1 GNNLKKSVYI
11 LNFLLILLAFSCGQN
26 SSEKELNG
34 NWREIENEY
43 STWHFYPDSLVFKIN
58 GDTEE
63 KVNWKGNKSEIKF
76 DIQTSD
82 WNSDEKIVDT
92 IYKVRIDYQ
101 LSDKKDSL
109 YVTFKNNFGTHK
121 FGLLKAK
128 NYVEYLNKKFGIDFT
143 LPKDS
148 SGIYLGQM
156 YHSTIGGKKLHPNY
170 GLKIFMRSSNDKI
183 VARTELSENLNN
195 LGFDIKKFK
204 DSIRPLEEYIPGEN
218 EMYSDERFHLRIF
231 ADKSIP
237 DSIITNKLKV
247 SIAEKKSELNKHYP
261 DTLPIRIYRI
271 LKTKGIDP
279 RNIKGK
285 EIKTIANTV
294 YN

>member
-1 GNNLKKSVYI
+1 M
-11 LNFLLILLAFSCGQN
+11 AFSCGQN
-26 SSEKELNG
+26 SSEKQLSG

-43 STWHFYPDSLVFKIN
+43 STWHFYPDDLVLKIPSYPNGIYDRTEWSANKSKIEFELREFGIDSL
-58 GDTEE
+58 
-63 KVNWKGNKSEIKF
+63 GNKI
-76 DIQTSD
+76 
-82 WNSDEKIVDT
+82 DT
-92 IYKVRIDYQ
+92 INKVLINYK

-109 YVTFKNNFGTHK
+109 FGTLKNNYGEYK
-121 FGLLKAK
+121 FSLLKTK
-128 NYVEYLNKKFGIDFT
+128 SYIEYLKKKFGFDFT

-170 GLKIFMRSSNDKI
+170 GLKIFMGSSNDKI

-195 LGFDIKKFK
+195 LEHDIKRFK
-204 DSIRPLEEYIPGEN
+204 DSTRPLSEYIPGEN

-247 SIAEKKSELNKHYP
+247 TIADKKSELNNHYP

>member
-1 GNNLKKSVYI
+1 M
-11 LNFLLILLAFSCGQN
+11 AFSCGQN

-34 NWREIENEY
+34 NWRAIESEF
-43 STWHFYPDSLVFKIN
+43 STWHFFPDSLVL
-58 GDTEE
+58 
-63 KVNWKGNKSEIKF
+63 KF
-76 DIQTSD
+76 PGE
-82 WNSDEKIVDT
+82 SDEKTNWSANKSQIEFELPNLYWELSETPEDS
-92 IYKVRIDYQ
+92 INRILINYE
-101 LSDKKDSL
+101 LSENRDSL
-109 YVTFKNNFGTHK
+109 FGTLRNNWGVHK
-121 FGLLKAK
+121 FGLLRTKS
-128 NYVEYLNKKFGIDFT
+128 YIEYLKKKFAVEFT

-156 YHSTIGGKKLHPNY
+156 YHSTIGSKKLHPNY
-170 GLKIFMRSSNDKI
+170 GLKIFMGSSNNKI
-183 VARTELSENLNN
+183 IARTELSENLNN
-195 LGFDIKKFK
+195 LEFDIKNFK
-204 DSIRPLEEYIPGEN
+204 DSIRPLGEEFAGEN
-218 EMYSDERFHLRIF
+218 EMYSEERFHLRIF

-237 DSIITNKLKV
+237 DSIVTNKLK
-247 SIAEKKSELNKHYP
+247 ITINQKKSEDNKHYT

>member
-1 GNNLKKSVYI
+1 
-11 LNFLLILLAFSCGQN
+11 LAFSCGQN
-26 SSEKELNG
+26 SSEKDLNG

-43 STWHFYPDSLVFKIN
+43 KTWHFYPDSLIFQFSN
-58 GDTEE
+58 
-63 KVNWKGNKSEIKF
+63 S
-76 DIQTSD
+76 
-82 WNSDEKIVDT
+82 SDEKVYWTANKSQIEFEYRFFGFDSLGKNIDT
-92 IYKVRIDYQ
+92 INKVLINYQ
-101 LSDKKDSL
+101 LSDNKDSL
-109 YVTFKNNFGTHK
+109 FGTLTTNWEIHK
-121 FGLLKAK
+121 FSLLKTK
-128 NYVEYLNKKFGIDFT
+128 NYIEYLQKKFGIDFT

-170 GLKIFMRSSNDKI
+170 GLKIFMGSLNDKI

-195 LGFDIKKFK
+195 LEFDIKRFK
-204 DSIRPLEEYIPGEN
+204 DSIRPLDEFIPGEN

-247 SIAEKKSELNKHYP
+247 TIADKKSELNNHYP

-279 RNIKGK
+279 RHIKGK